1 MAVQQVTH
9 ITQDI
14 EGKNRPYAG
23 PQFPM
28 FRLSHGP
35 VALEFAVQQVGQ
47 MGQLLSYIRRC
58 VAPRGEEIS
67 PATDALHEVGHIMV
81 EQALKGIAA
90 LHGAEVMQHHSD
102 ELMRL
107 HHQGAGDDFELSAL
121 AMVPV
126 AQGEEALRAHRHAG
140 LLGLQNGEHGPAM
153 GAGMTGAAAARA
165 LAHVGAAEELTGTAA
180 QRRPV
185 LRVHHLENPV
195 IGGQHL
201 PVDIQDQHQT
211 VQCLHQEVRHR
222 MAEKSLGLQLKLF
235 LSGAFSGGEIGG
247 CRSSLARRFFE
258 HDADSPGVG
267 PISFYQAYRVFSGP
281 DELVLRGTAYAR
293 SREASMDLGIRGK
306 VAMVAAGSKGLG
318 RAAALALAA
327 EGCAVSV
334 CGRTAE
340 ALASVKAELE
350 GFGVAV
356 VTVSADVSKAED
368 LVRWHQIT
376 ESTLGPVDILITNT
390 GGPKAA
396 TFDHL
401 SDEDWAAGVETTL
414 MNVVRMSRLVLPGM
428 RARQWGR
435 IVHITSLVAK
445 QPYPLLT
452 ISSTL
457 RAGLSGLTRTL
468 ALETAKDGI
477 TVNAL
482 LPGHVMTDRQTHL
495 AEVKSKTEGITVTEH
510 FARQAAAIP
519 AGRIGTPEEIGAVI
533 AFLCS
538 ASASYLT
545 GQSLLVDGGLVQGT
559 F

>member
-1 MAVQQVTH
+1 
-9 ITQDI
+9 
-14 EGKNRPYAG
+14 
-23 PQFPM
+23 
-28 FRLSHGP
+28 
-35 VALEFAVQQVGQ
+35 
-47 MGQLLSYIRRC
+47 
-58 VAPRGEEIS
+58 
-67 PATDALHEVGHIMV
+67 
-81 EQALKGIAA
+81 
-90 LHGAEVMQHHSD
+90 
-102 ELMRL
+102 
-107 HHQGAGDDFELSAL
+107 
-121 AMVPV
+121 
-126 AQGEEALRAHRHAG
+126 
-140 LLGLQNGEHGPAM
+140 
-153 GAGMTGAAAARA
+153 
-165 LAHVGAAEELTGTAA
+165 
-180 QRRPV
+180 
-185 LRVHHLENPV
+185 
-195 IGGQHL
+195 
-201 PVDIQDQHQT
+201 
-211 VQCLHQEVRHR
+211 
-222 MAEKSLGLQLKLF
+222 
-235 LSGAFSGGEIGG
+235 
-247 CRSSLARRFFE
+247 
-258 HDADSPGVG
+258 
-267 PISFYQAYRVFSGP
+267 
-281 DELVLRGTAYAR
+281 
-293 SREASMDLGIRGK
+293 MDLGIRGK

-356 VTVSADVSKAED
+356 VTISADVSKAED